1 MLSSPWL
8 AAEEMAS
15 AGGSSD
21 GKINLWDFRYYDNMV
36 KEKKYQVDQTA
47 LSEYF
52 PLDVV
57 TDGLLEIYQELLGLR
72 FTRVA
77 NAETWHPEVMM

>member
-1 MLSSPWL
+1 
-8 AAEEMAS
+8 
-15 AGGSSD
+15 
-21 GKINLWDFRYYDNMV
+21 MV